1 MLSLDPRTSE
11 EIFAALPG
19 GVVTSELGLPLD
31 EGESERVM
39 QSVVRHA
46 GELEGAELILIDGL
60 RAEFES
66 GWGLVRASNTQPK
79 LTFRFEGD
87 DQAALEGIQSR
98 FRRLME
104 RAAPELEL
112 PF

>member
-1 MLSLDPRTSE
+1 VLRY
-11 EIFAALPG
+11 
-19 GVVTSELGLPLD
+19 
-31 EGESERVM
+31 
-39 QSVVRHA
+39 A

-60 RAEFES
+60 RAEFET

-79 LTFRFEGD
+79 LTFRFEGE
-87 DQAALEGIQSR
+87 DQAALEGIQLG

-104 RAAPELEL
+104 RAAPGLAL